1 MEGLPFTLTD
11 LAILAVVVVSG
22 LLALSRGFVRE
33 VFALAT
39 WLGAGLATLYGFPY
53 LKSYP
58 HQIIPIPWAA
68 DAATAL
74 GLFLAAFIVISL
86 MSRPITGRVRKSDF
100 RGLDRSLGFFFG
112 LLRGV
117 VLVSLAYLLMT
128 WIWPAEEQPQWG
140 PRGAGAALCRP
151 GRGAHPLPRA
161 PRSGGGG
168 GPRRSERPARRCAM
182 GIESGQ
188 AIQDLTSPSA
198 DGGAEE
204 EPSGYDNKERR
215 EMNRLFESD
224 Q

>member
-128 WIWPAEEQPQWG
+128 WIWPAEEQPLWVREARALPYVAQ
-140 PRGAGAALCRP
+140 GAALIRSLVP
-151 GRGAHPLPRA
+151 PEAAEAGAQAVGEAGEAVRQ
-161 PRSGGGG
+161 
-168 GPRRSERPARRCAM
+168 

-215 EMNRLFESD
+215 EMNRLFESN

>member
-53 LKSYP
+53 LKPYP

-68 DAATAL
+68 DATTAV
-74 GLFLAAFIVISL
+74 GLFLAAFILISL

-100 RGLDRSLGFFFG
+100 RRLDRSLGFFFG
-112 LLRGV
+112 LLRGA

-128 WIWPAEEQPQWG
+128 WIWPAADQPQWVREARALPYVAG
-140 PRGAGAALCRP
+140 GAEFIRSLVPAEAVEAGAQAVGEAGEAVRQ
-151 GRGAHPLPRA
+151 GV
-161 PRSGGGG
+161 
-168 GPRRSERPARRCAM
+168 
-182 GIESGQ
+182 ESGQ
-188 AIQDLTSPSA
+188 AIQDLTNPSA
-198 DGGAEE
+198 DDGAAG
-204 EPSGYDNKERR
+204 EPSGYDSKERR
-215 EMNRLFESD
+215 ELDRLFESN

>member
-53 LKSYP
+53 FKSYP

-86 MSRPITGRVRKSDF
+86 VSRPITGRMRKSEF

-117 VLVSLAYLLMT
+117 VLVALAYLLMT
-128 WIWPAEEQPQWG
+128 WIWPAEEQPQWVREARAL
-140 PRGAGAALCRP
+140 PYVAQGAALIRSLVP
-151 GRGAHPLPRA
+151 PEAAEAGAQA
-161 PRSGGGG
+161 VGEAGKA
-168 GPRRSERPARRCAM
+168 ARQ

-215 EMNRLFESD
+215 EMNRLFESN

>member
-128 WIWPAEEQPQWG
+128 WIWPAEEQPQWVREARAL
-140 PRGAGAALCRP
+140 PYVAQGAALIRSLVP
-151 GRGAHPLPRA
+151 PEAAEAGAQAVGEAGEAVRQ
-161 PRSGGGG
+161 
-168 GPRRSERPARRCAM
+168 

-215 EMNRLFESD
+215 EMNRLFESN